1 MLQRAQIGDAKK
13 IFCRSG
19 FRPSLS
25 IYSDGKA
32 VKFPRGITALKWRL
46 SLSTQLIARIIS
58 VTEIKDNSIQQYLDE
73 LASKAPTPGGG
84 SAAALLGA
92 QSTALTSMVCNLTIG
107 KTKYIEVEA
116 DMQALL
122 CKTESLRS
130 TLTAMIQA
138 DVEVFSRLMAAY
150 GLAKET
156 EPEKAARSQQI
167 QTVLR
172 EATIVPLACAKACA
186 EAIVLS
192 QEAADKGSLMVISD
206 AGVAVMS
213 AYAGLKSAA
222 LNVYI
227 NASSLKDRPFAEEK
241 LAELEAVLKGANIK
255 AEEIYQLVKN
265 KL

>member
-1 MLQRAQIGDAKK
+1 M
-13 IFCRSG
+13 
-19 FRPSLS
+19 
-25 IYSDGKA
+25 
-32 VKFPRGITALKWRL
+32 
-46 SLSTQLIARIIS
+46 
-58 VTEIKDNSIQQYLDE
+58 TEIKDQSIQLYLDQ

-107 KTKYIEVEA
+107 KLKYVEVEA
-116 DMQALL
+116 DMQVLL
-122 CKTESLRS
+122 HKSESLR
-130 TLTAMIQA
+130 TILTAMIQA
-138 DVEVFSRLMAAY
+138 DVDVFNKLMAAY

-156 EPEKAARSQQI
+156 EQEKLARSQQI

-172 EATIVPLACAKACA
+172 EATIIPLACAKACA
-186 EAIVLS
+186 EAMELS
-192 QEAADKGSLMVISD
+192 KEAADKGSLMVISD

-227 NASSLKDRPFAEEK
+227 NAASLKDRSFAEGK
-241 LAELEAVLKGANIK
+241 LAELEAILKGSDIK